1 MTRTWET
8 LQRYMAA
15 TEGERAAIDLL
26 AAEQAKPALAGVGDD
41 KHAGIMLQ
49 ARIEAAREYFH
60 SQETKG

>member
-1 MTRTWET
+1 
-8 LQRYMAA
+8 MAA

-49 ARIEAAREYFH
+49 ARIEAAREYFQV
-60 SQETKG
+60 QETKG